1 MTDVEK
7 GIDPELPRASSIMQ
21 IEVFPTSCD
30 GFASHAGPLA
40 PSPYHKKDEKDG
52 WFEKTA
58 CFHRVLVGP

>member
-40 PSPYHKKDEKDG
+40 PSPI
-52 WFEKTA
+52 
-58 CFHRVLVGP
+58 P